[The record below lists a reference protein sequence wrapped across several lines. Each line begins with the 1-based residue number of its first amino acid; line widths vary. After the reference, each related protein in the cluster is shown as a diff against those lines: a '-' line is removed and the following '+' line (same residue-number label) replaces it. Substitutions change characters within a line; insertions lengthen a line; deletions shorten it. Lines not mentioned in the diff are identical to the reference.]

1 MPPVAEAAALTVVAS
16 PATCEGSPACPGE
29 GSRRAACHHSIL
41 SAGFFCHVF

>member
-29 GSRRAACHHSIL
+29 VV
-41 SAGFFCHVF
+41 AGVPPVTTAF